1 MFLKYFDKEI
11 RKQVKDLNQAPEEFS
26 PLGFLIAGYDGDIGK
41 TIIINIGKKSR
52 KKEQVGSGCTWGGD
66 GQVVN
71 QLWELGKKDPR
82 RSAQYGGFSL
92 QDAVDYAEYLINATA
107 NYQRF
112 ANMIPSV
119 GGEVDIGLITPFRP
133 FTWIKCKALTGQI
146 EKQVKEVDSNG
157 R

>member
-1 MFLKYFDKEI
+1 MLT
-11 RKQVKDLNQAPEEFS
+11 
-26 PLGFLIAGYDGDIGK
+26 PLLAGSGVILFRVAI
-41 TIIINIGKKSR
+41 IIINIGKKSR
-52 KKEQVGSGCTWGGD
+52 IKEQVGSGCTWGGD

-82 RSAQYGGFSL
+82 RSTQYGGFSL

-107 NYQRF
+107 NFQRF

-133 FTWIKCKALTGQI
+133 FTWIKCKALTEQI
-146 EKQVKEVDSNG
+146 EKQVKEVDNNG